1 VDEVIARCNFRN
13 YAAEFLVFGNLRCNL
28 AGQKLAIA
36 QKRDCRF
43 VTGSF
48 ESQKKLR
55 R

>member
-1 VDEVIARCNFRN
+1 V
-13 YAAEFLVFGNLRCNL
+13 LGNLRRNL
-28 AGQKLAIA
+28 TDQKLAIA